1 LSEEERAMRRRA
13 GSTRSLF
20 ALLILAVALLLSG
33 LAVWRE
39 ARRERRSAHPPVEG
53 VLQVSGSEGALAIVR
68 DRRGV
73 PHVRARSERDAWFG
87 LGFAHAQDRLGQ
99 LVWLRRLALGR
110 SAEIAGE
117 EAADADALVRTLGF
131 GRLAERDLAD
141 ASPSARSALEGY
153 AAGVNAWLAL
163 LGEGKTAPP
172 LGLRDPLAEI
182 EPWQPRD
189 SLAIAKHHAFA
200 LADPIAEIL
209 VLEQV
214 VRALGAGPA
223 RALFPAGLRSPRR
236 VDDGPR
242 ALAHAPADR
251 ELAALT
257 SLRRSVALA
266 GASVGSAG
274 WVVAGEGTR
283 RGRALLAADLHLPP
297 TLPSRVY
304 EAHLRGGALEVAGAT
319 LPGIPAFWLGFNPDV
334 AWALVA
340 TPAVVV
346 DLFEETL
353 YADDPSRYFEQG
365 RWRPLAQREERI
377 AIAGADERIVAVRE
391 TSRGPLLDPLFPH
404 AGRPLAVRWTGALG
418 GGIDGL
424 VALAHARDVASAR
437 EALRAHHEPVAEALL
452 VDARGGALQQLVGAA
467 PRRAYPS
474 GLQPVPSSNASYE
487 WTARLSLE
495 EMPARALGPGTPWLI
510 AADAPLVPAAGAI
523 ETLWRPGVRAEQLE
537 AQLRAAAARG
547 PATLAEQLALQ
558 VDHGSRDAQRSVAAI
573 GALMQGQRGLGS
585 AERAL
590 LELLRGWDG
599 ASAPESRAAAA
610 FHVLAARTLKPL
622 LAPALGEELATAY
635 LGLPRVPAPALLGDT
650 LARAAAG
657 GDPELPW
664 TAPELARATLAKA
677 LRETT
682 LVLAN
687 RLGANAERW
696 TWGRLHRV
704 RFAPL
709 WPGAWRGDDAALGP
723 FELGGDG
730 TTLAVSEY
738 AALGESFDATVV
750 SGYRLLVD
758 AGNLDQALT
767 AFAPG
772 QSEHAGHPHA
782 TDAIERWQR
791 GKANLLSTSDPVIE
805 DGPVSELRLEPK

>member
-1 LSEEERAMRRRA
+1 
-13 GSTRSLF
+13 
-20 ALLILAVALLLSG
+20 
-33 LAVWRE
+33 
-39 ARRERRSAHPPVEG
+39 
-53 VLQVSGSEGALAIVR
+53 
-68 DRRGV
+68 RRGV

-87 LGFAHAQDRLGQ
+87 LGFAHGQDRLGQ

-110 SAEIAGE
+110 TAEIAGE
-117 EAADADALVRTLGF
+117 DAAAADSLARTLGF
-131 GRLAERDLAD
+131 AGLAARDLARASAD
-141 ASPSARSALEGY
+141 ARAALEGY

-163 LGEGKTAPP
+163 LRDGQAAPP
-172 LGLRDPLAEI
+172 LGLQEPLAEI

-223 RALFPAGLRSPRR
+223 RALFPVGLRVPSASA
-236 VDDGPR
+236 PR
-242 ALAHAPADR
+242 AIAHTPSDG

-257 SLRRSVALA
+257 SLRRGLGLA

-283 RGRALLAADLHLPP
+283 RGRALLAADLHLAP

-304 EAHLRGGALEVAGAT
+304 EAHLRGGSLEVAGAT
-319 LPGIPAFWLGFNPDV
+319 LPGIPAFWLGFNADV

-353 YADDPSRYFEQG
+353 YADDPTRYFEQG
-365 RWRPLAQREERI
+365 KWRPLAQREERI
-377 AIAGADERIVAVRE
+377 AIDGGDERVVAVRE
-391 TSRGPLLDPLFPH
+391 TARGPLLDGLFPH
-404 AGRPLAVRWTGALG
+404 AGRPLSVRWTGALG

-424 VALAHARDVASAR
+424 VALAHARDVAGAR
-437 EALRAHHEPVAEALL
+437 EALRAHEEPVADALL
-452 VDARGGALQQLVGAA
+452 VDTRGGALQQLVGAA

-487 WTARLSLE
+487 WTARLALE

-510 AADAPLVPAAGAI
+510 AADAPLAPAAGAI
-523 ETLWRPGVRAEQLE
+523 ETLWRPGVRGEQLE

-547 PATLAEQLALQ
+547 PATLAQQLALQ
-558 VDHGSRDAQRSVAAI
+558 VDHGSLDARRSVAAI
-573 GALMQGQRGLGS
+573 SALMQGQRGLGS

-590 LELLRGWDG
+590 LDLLRDWDG

-622 LAPALGEELATAY
+622 LAPALGEELANAY
-635 LGLPRVPAPALLGDT
+635 LALPRVPAPALLGDT

-664 TAPELARATLAKA
+664 TAPDLARATLAKA

-682 LVLAN
+682 LVLSD

-709 WPGAWRGDDAALGP
+709 WPGAWRGDVAALGP

-738 AALGESFDATVV
+738 AALSESFDATVV

-791 GKANLLSTSDPVIE
+791 GRASLLSTSDPVIE
-805 DGPVSELRLEPK
+805 DGPVRELRLEAQ

>member
-1 LSEEERAMRRRA
+1 LSEDARGMRGRA

-20 ALLILAVALLLSG
+20 ALLIASVALLLAG
-33 LAVWRE
+33 LTLWRE
-39 ARRERRSAHPPVEG
+39 ARRERRSAYPPVEG
-53 VLQVSGSEGALAIVR
+53 ALQVTGSADAVTIVR

-73 PHVRARSERDAWFG
+73 PHVRAGSERDAWFG

-110 SAEIAGE
+110 GAEIAGE
-117 EAADADALVRTLGF
+117 DALAGDSLARTLGF
-131 GRLAERDLAD
+131 PSLAARDLAR
-141 ASPSARSALEGY
+141 ASPDARSALEGY

-163 LGEGKTAPP
+163 LREGEAAPP
-172 LGLRDPLAEI
+172 LGLQEPLAEI

-209 VLEQV
+209 VLEQL

-223 RALFPAGLRSPRR
+223 RALFPDGLRAPSTPET
-236 VDDGPR
+236 PR
-242 ALAHAPADR
+242 ALAHAPSGP

-257 SLRRSVALA
+257 SLRRSVGLA

-304 EAHLRGGALEVAGAT
+304 EAHLRGGSLDVAGAT
-319 LPGIPAFWLGFNPDV
+319 LPGIPAFWLGFNADV

-353 YADDPSRYFEQG
+353 YAEDATRYFEQG
-365 RWRPLAQREERI
+365 KWRALAQREERI
-377 AIAGADERIVAVRE
+377 AIAGGGERVVAVRE
-391 TSRGPLLDPLFPH
+391 TSRGPLLDGLFPH
-404 AGRPLAVRWTGALG
+404 AGRPLSVRWTGALG

-424 VALAHARDVASAR
+424 VALTRARDVASAR
-437 EALRAHHEPVAEALL
+437 EALRAHVEPVADALL

-487 WTARLSLE
+487 WTARLALE

-510 AADAPLVPAAGAI
+510 AADAPLAPAAGAI
-523 ETLWRPGVRAEQLE
+523 ETLWRPAVRAEQLE
-537 AQLRAAAARG
+537 AQLRAAAAEG

-558 VDHGSRDAQRSVAAI
+558 VDHGSLGARRSVAAI
-573 GALMQGQRGLGS
+573 SALMQGQRGLGS

-590 LELLRGWDG
+590 LDLLREWDG

-622 LAPALGEELATAY
+622 LAPALGEELAGAY
-635 LGLPRVPAPALLGDT
+635 LALPRVPAPALLGDT

-664 TAPELARATLAKA
+664 TAPDLARATLAKA

-682 LVLAN
+682 LVLAD

-738 AALGESFDATVV
+738 AALSESFDATVV

-772 QSEHAGHPHA
+772 QSEHAGHPHS
-782 TDAIERWQR
+782 TDAIDRWQR
-791 GKANLLSTSDPVIE
+791 GKASLLSTSDPVIE
-805 DGPVSELRLEPK
+805 DGPVHELRLEAH